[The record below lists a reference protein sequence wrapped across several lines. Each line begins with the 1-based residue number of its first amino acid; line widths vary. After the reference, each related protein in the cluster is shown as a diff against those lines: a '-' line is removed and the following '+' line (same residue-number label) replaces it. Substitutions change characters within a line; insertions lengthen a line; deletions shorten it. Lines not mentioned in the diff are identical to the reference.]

1 MDEESPDTLSVDA
14 GTDFSAAEES
24 AETSTPAEPVSTDE
38 AAGEDTGMEETLP
51 EGTAVPDEQG
61 SKDVIPTGEDT
72 DPAAETA
79 DPPET
84 ASGKT
89 ASKPARKRT
98 KASAA
103 KAETPNAPIKKTA
116 PSSILTLS
124 ADAEVETQESRE
136 DTIWHELQNAYRTR
150 KILTGTLGGI
160 EKMEGGGTI
169 AVVYYKEMRV
179 VIPLAEM
186 MINLVEDAAH
196 DYGELVQ
203 RQNKI
208 LGNMLG
214 CEIDFII
221 KGLDNASRSV
231 VASRKDAMYKKR
243 QIFYLPDASG
253 NSRVC
258 EDRIVQARV
267 IAVAEKVVRVE
278 IFGTECSILARDL
291 SWDWMGDATERFHV
305 GEQILVRILSVKLHS
320 LEGISV
326 KADVKSVNGNTSKEN
341 LGKCKIQGKYAGTVT
356 EIHKGTV
363 FVRLHIGVNAVAHSC
378 YDNRLP
384 GKKDEV
390 SFVVTRIDSDRNVAV
405 GLISRIIKQNI

>member
-1 MDEESPDTLSVDA
+1 MPRKAKTEETVVTEENILHEDDMERENVPVPEETGMDEESPDTLSVDA

-305 GEQILVRILSVKLHS
+305 GEQILVRILSVKLH
-320 LEGISV
+320 
-326 KADVKSVNGNTSKEN
+326 
-341 LGKCKIQGKYAGTVT
+341 
-356 EIHKGTV
+356 
-363 FVRLHIGVNAVAHSC
+363 
-378 YDNRLP
+378 
-384 GKKDEV
+384 
-390 SFVVTRIDSDRNVAV
+390 
-405 GLISRIIKQNI
+405 